1 MGLVKAQMSF
11 YHDSVGARAHNE
23 VFEVQN
29 EQVCAE
35 LEQLGYVQKASAE
48 EVQAHEQQK
57 QLQQQMG
64 QKQALTNEAIAT
76 AQHAQN
82 VEANAHTQNVAQLR
96 QQARQQAEQLSEI
109 TTEDLKNYL
118 HVYHAEDDAMIS
130 AILIAAKSFVKNYTG
145 LSSDNLDISED
156 LSMAVFIL
164 GSELY
169 DNRVFTVDKATV
181 NPVIQTILDMHS
193 VNLL

>member
-96 QQARQQAEQLSEI
+96 QQARQQAEQQAQQQ
-109 TTEDLKNYL
+109 TQQNQQN
-118 HVYHAEDDAMIS
+118 S
-130 AILIAAKSFVKNYTG
+130 AAQARAK
-145 LSSDNLDISED
+145 
-156 LSMAVFIL
+156 
-164 GSELY
+164 
-169 DNRVFTVDKATV
+169 KATEKE
-181 NPVIQTILDMHS
+181 
-193 VNLL
+193 